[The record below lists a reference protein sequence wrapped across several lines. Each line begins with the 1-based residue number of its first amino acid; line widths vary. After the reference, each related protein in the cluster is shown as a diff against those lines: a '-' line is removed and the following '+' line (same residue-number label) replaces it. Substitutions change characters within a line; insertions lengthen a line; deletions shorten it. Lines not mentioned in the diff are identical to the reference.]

1 MQIYLDAN
9 PVHCQLCFSKMAT
22 LMRANFLLSA
32 GASPPGGRT
41 SRQILKRGQLDRTSQ
56 FLEGVAGKEEVTFF
70 WKI

>member
-32 GASPPGGRT
+32 GASPLVVEPPT
-41 SRQILKRGQLDRTSQ
+41 K
-56 FLEGVAGKEEVTFF
+56 F
-70 WKI
+70 

>member
-56 FLEGVAGKEEVTFF
+56 FLEGG
-70 WKI
+70 